1 MSYDIALVPGDGIG
15 PAVVDASLGV
25 LDAAASAH
33 GFDVETTRYDW
44 GTERYLNEGAMMP
57 DDGLDTLSTHDAILL
72 GAVGHPDV
80 PDHVTLNGLLLPIRK
95 GFDQSICK
103 RPAVLFEG
111 VDSPLKGYSGGD
123 VDILVYRE
131 NTEGEYADVGG
142 REHVGFENE
151 VAIQS
156 AVYTRRSTERIVRAA
171 FEAAT
176 DRSGHLTNVTKSN
189 AQAHGMVFWDDV
201 VDEVS
206 EEYPGVEVERLL
218 VDAASMD
225 FVRRPEEFDV
235 IVTSN
240 LFGDIL
246 TDLGAIVTGSMGL
259 APSANI
265 DPGRDNPSMFEPVH
279 GSAFDITGKGVANPL
294 ATVLSGSLM
303 FEHLGEDAA
312 AAALWDAVAEQL
324 ADPDAPL
331 KGADGA
337 AIPCGKVWLPAD
349 SRMRQEQG
357 DTVGEPVDRSSF
369 SPDDVVNSI
378 PRTRNRAGHILG
390 PIRA

>member
-1 MSYDIALVPGDGIG
+1 MPYDIALIPGDGIG
-15 PAVVDASLGV
+15 PEVVDATLPI
-25 LDAAASAH
+25 LDAVATAR

-44 GTERYLNEGAMMP
+44 GTDRYLSEGAMMP
-57 DDGLDTLSTHDAILL
+57 DDGLDQLASHDAILL

-123 VDILVYRE
+123 IDILVFRE

-142 REHVGFENE
+142 REHAGYANE
-151 VAIQS
+151 VAVQS

-176 DRSGHLTNVTKSN
+176 ERSGHLTNVTKSN
-189 AQAHGMVFWDDV
+189 AQAHGMVFWDDIV
-201 VDEVS
+201 SEVS
-206 EEYPGVEVERLL
+206 EEYPDVEVERLL

-225 FVRRPEEFDV
+225 MVRRPEEFDV
-235 IVTSN
+235 VVCSN

-246 TDLGAIVTGSMGL
+246 TDVGAIVTGSMGL
-259 APSANI
+259 APSANV

-279 GSAFDITGKGVANPL
+279 GSAFDIMGEGVANPL
-294 ATVLSGSLM
+294 ATVLSGALM
-303 FEHLGEDAA
+303 FDHLGEDAA
-312 AAALWDAVAEQL
+312 ATALWDAVAAQL
-324 ADPDAPL
+324 ADSDAPRT
-331 KGADGA
+331 ADLGGESGTEAVA
-337 AIPCGKVWLPAD
+337 ADL
-349 SRMRQEQG
+349 R
-357 DTVGEPVDRSSF
+357 DR
-369 SPDDVVNSI
+369 
-378 PRTRNRAGHILG
+378 L
-390 PIRA
+390 